1 MGIYNRVGLNI
12 KMERKLKNLTQEQL
26 ATKMGYS
33 KSFIGSIE
41 RGSRR
46 CTLEDI
52 ERIAAALELDPMKL
66 IERRDT

>member
-1 MGIYNRVGLNI
+1 MGIYNRVGQNI
-12 KMERKLKNLTQEQL
+12 RLERKLKNLTQEQL
-26 ATKMGYS
+26 AEKMGQS
-33 KSFIGSIE
+33 KSFIGAIE

-52 ERIAAALELDPMKL
+52 ERVAAALEMDPMKL